1 MYVGYLTNN
10 DDDERTGVTLKQEVV
25 NENGIGPTRGRL
37 AGRKAGSGP
46 ENWMVVIEMDGM
58 SVYLCILQSFLR
70 HP

>member
-37 AGRKAGSGP
+37 AGRQ
-46 ENWMVVIEMDGM
+46 
-58 SVYLCILQSFLR
+58 SVGQR
-70 HP
+70 TGWW